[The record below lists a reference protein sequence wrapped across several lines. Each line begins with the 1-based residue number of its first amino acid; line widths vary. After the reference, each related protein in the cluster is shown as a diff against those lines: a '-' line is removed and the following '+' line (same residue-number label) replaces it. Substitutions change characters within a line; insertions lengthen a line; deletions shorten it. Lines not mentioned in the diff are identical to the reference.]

1 MVCPPRFEN
10 PSFGVLRAFR
20 LRERYLRAF
29 GSNLNPKR
37 ENRDDEPFQT
47 YRHLMV
53 WLISLR
59 IIKNCQLLT
68 RRQLE
73 KAGGW
78 EGWLILFRGALA
90 DRGGL
95 IT

>member
-1 MVCPPRFEN
+1 
-10 PSFGVLRAFR
+10 
-20 LRERYLRAF
+20 
-29 GSNLNPKR
+29 
-37 ENRDDEPFQT
+37 
-47 YRHLMV
+47 MV

-78 EGWLILFRGALA
+78 EGWLVLFRDALA

-95 IT
+95 ITCAFRKFMPQATFLFNARTCEEAVCRYWKVSGSTISPAKRVLKGFL